1 MKKFQKVLLRLFLP
15 VILLYSSAAISCQDR
30 FPNAGLLFDNS
41 SIARVDVSIDP
52 DSLGVILTEG
62 NEGSDY
68 EYMATFTFTRGN
80 FTQTIDSVGFRLRG
94 NTSRYSGK
102 KSFKVSLNTF
112 IPGQKFQGVEKINL
126 NGEHNDPSVTR
137 ALTCWT
143 VFREAQVPGSRANHV
158 RLYINGEY
166 KGLYLNV
173 EHVDEEFID
182 LRFGNNNGNL
192 YKCLWPADLVYLGD
206 DPSQYKYENDGRR
219 AYELKT
225 NEIQDD
231 YSDLARF
238 IDVLNNTDPT
248 NFDHELNRV
257 FNINGYLKNLA
268 VEELTG
274 HWDAYSFNKNNYY
287 LYYNEG
293 TRKFEYIPYDPDNTL
308 GINFIGDINWATRD
322 LYDWSNQD
330 EPRPLTDRILMNQT
344 YRDRFSWYVHQ
355 LLSTN
360 FNNENLDPFLD
371 SVKNQVLDAAE
382 EDPYM
387 VLDWGFSFDDFIE
400 AFEQARGGHV
410 TAGLKPYIADRTSTA
425 IDQLELNPIDPI
437 ITLLYVNQPEIFE
450 NARVQFRVEDDNKLS
465 QVKAWFGTGNDFY
478 EVNTEYKGDDLYEMI
493 HPGLSSDGVLKFYIT
508 ATDENMNTTREPA
521 EGWYSIYYGVTSVR
535 RQAVGG
541 HVSFSIHP
549 NPVYDVMQLTTRED
563 ITAQEYA
570 IYDLSG
576 RKVISGTLVPGA
588 GRIMME
594 PGMQDGLYLLELKYE
609 TTDGE
614 TGKAAGKFVL
624 RRN

>member
-1 MKKFQKVLLRLFLP
+1 MKKFKKVLLRLILP
-15 VILLYSSAAISCQDR
+15 VILLYSSAPISCQDR

-41 SIARVDVSIDP
+41 SIARVDIAIDP

-62 NEGSDY
+62 NEDSDH
-68 EYMATFTFTRGN
+68 EFMATFTFTRGN

-112 IPGQKFQGVEKINL
+112 VAGQKFQGVEKINL

-137 ALTCWT
+137 ALTCWHL
-143 VFREAQVPGSRANHV
+143 FREAQVPGSRANHV
-158 RLYINGEY
+158 RFYINEEY

-182 LRFGNNNGNL
+182 LRFGNNDGNL
-192 YKCLWPADLVYLGD
+192 YKCLWPADLVYLGE
-206 DPSQYKYENDGRR
+206 DPSLYRYENNGRR

-225 NEIQDD
+225 NEMQDD

-238 IDVLNNTDPT
+238 IDVLNNTDPAD
-248 NFDHELNRV
+248 FQHELNRV

-322 LYDWSNQD
+322 IYEWSNQG
-330 EPRPLTDRILMNQT
+330 EPRPLTEKILMNQT
-344 YRDRFSWYVHQ
+344 YRDRFSWYVQQ
-355 LLSTN
+355 LISTT
-360 FNNENLDPFLD
+360 FNNDHLDPFLD
-371 SVKNQVLDAAE
+371 SIKNQVLDAAE

-410 TAGLKPYIADRTSTA
+410 TAGLKPYIAQRSSTA
-425 IDQLELNPIDPI
+425 LEQLVVNPIDPI
-437 ITLLYVNQPEIFE
+437 ITLLYVNQPELFE
-450 NARVQFRVEDDNKLS
+450 IARVQFRVEDDDELS

-478 EVNTEYKGDDLYEMI
+478 EGNTEYMGNGVYEMV
-493 HPGLSSDGVLKFYIT
+493 HPGLASDGVLKFFMT
-508 ATDENMNTTREPA
+508 ATDENMNTTREPVD
-521 EGWYSIYYGVTSVR
+521 GWYSIYYGVTSAG

-541 HVSFSIHP
+541 HVPFSIHP
-549 NPVYDVMQLTTRED
+549 NPVYDVLQLTARKD
-563 ITAQEYA
+563 ITVQEYS

-576 RKVISGTLVPGA
+576 RKIKSGTLAPGTA
-588 GRIMME
+588 RIQTD
-594 PGMQDGLYLLELKYE
+594 PGMQDGLYLLELKYK
-609 TTDGE
+609 TAAGAA
-614 TGKAAGKFVL
+614 GRSAGKFIL